1 MASGKNRE
9 AGTILFL
16 VASVSREE
24 LNSLVSPLSYALVTG
39 RENRKKTV
47 IELICQYLLGN

>member
-24 LNSLVSPLSYALVTG
+24 LSSLVSPLSYALVTG